1 MVDEP
6 SSCFGAFDD
15 LCLWQAWWGALVEV
29 FEKWVCDGKDKGL
42 NVQRAKYLF
51 FGLESC
57 GMWMQ

>member
-1 MVDEP
+1 
-6 SSCFGAFDD
+6 
-15 LCLWQAWWGALVEV
+15 VEV